1 MRNEWQMDD
10 ELKETMT
17 KMTNNQI
24 DGQRQT
30 MNVQSWMNDEKLWTI
45 YE

>member
-17 KMTNNQI
+17 KMTTNQI

>member
-1 MRNEWQMDD
+1 MDD

-24 DGQRQT
+24 DGQT
-30 MNVQSWMNDEKLWTI
+30 TNNECSELNE
-45 YE
+45 